1 MANTAA
7 RNFFM
12 NVSSFGKLG
21 NNENKRSESLAFL
34 LRIIH
39 SNPLRVKGFSCF
51 FFVFCCMNMHAM
63 ENMERFFAMTV
74 DS

>member
-1 MANTAA
+1 
-7 RNFFM
+7 M

-39 SNPLRVKGFSCF
+39 SNPLRVKGFSVSF
-51 FFVFCCMNMHAM
+51 LFFVA
-63 ENMERFFAMTV
+63 
-74 DS
+74 